1 MAVAPFDRRLL
12 ALRAARTRPP
22 REPLLRELIAARLA
36 DRLASLR
43 RRFGAVL
50 ELAAADD
57 ALERAMA
64 DLGLPPFPL
73 HVKLDRLPPPRGAG
87 PVLVAE
93 LERLPLAPG
102 RLDLVIA
109 LGGLHW
115 VNDLPGTLAQIR
127 AALAR
132 DGLLLAAFPGG
143 ASLVELRTCLLEA
156 ETELT
161 GGAAPRVAPMVDLRD
176 AAALLQR
183 AGFASPVADLE
194 PVDLAYRDPLRLLA
208 DLRAARET
216 AALAPELRRPLGRA
230 VLARALE
237 LYRERHR
244 RADGSHPATLELIVL
259 TGFGGPAAPRSP

>member
-1 MAVAPFDRRLL
+1 MPTAPFDRRLVR
-12 ALRAARTRPP
+12 LRAARTSPP

-36 DRLASLR
+36 DRLAAIR
-43 RRFGAVL
+43 RRFTTVL
-50 ELAAADD
+50 ELSAADD
-57 ALERAMA
+57 ALERALA
-64 DLGLPPFPL
+64 EVGLPPFPL
-73 HVKLDRLPPPRGAG
+73 HVKVGPVPPPRGTGSLA
-87 PVLVAE
+87 LVADE
-93 LERLPLAPG
+93 ERLPLAPG
-102 RLDLVIA
+102 RFDLVIA

-115 VNDLPGTLAQIR
+115 VNDLPGTLLQIR

-156 ETELT
+156 ETELC

-194 PVDLAYRDPLRLLA
+194 SIDLAYRDPWRLLA

-216 AALAPELRRPLGRA
+216 AALAPELRRPLARTVLGRA
-230 VLARALE
+230 ME
-237 LYRERHR
+237 FYRERHR
-244 RADGSHPATLELIVL
+244 RPDGSHPATLELVVL
-259 TGFGGPAAPRSP
+259 TGFGGPAGP

>member
-1 MAVAPFDRRLL
+1 MAAAPFDRRLL

-43 RRFGAVL
+43 RRFATVL
-50 ELAAADD
+50 ELGAADD

-64 DLGLPPFPL
+64 ETGLPPFPL
-73 HVKLDRLPPPRGAG
+73 HVRLDRLPPPRGTG
-87 PVLVAE
+87 PVLVADE
-93 LERLPLAPG
+93 ERLPLAPG
-102 RLDLVIA
+102 RVDLVIA

-143 ASLVELRTCLLEA
+143 ASLIELRTCLLEA

-244 RADGSHPATLELIVL
+244 RADGSHPATLELVVL
-259 TGFGGPAAPRSP
+259 TGFGGPAGPRPP

>member
-1 MAVAPFDRRLL
+1 MSSAPFDRRLL
-12 ALRAARTRPP
+12 RLRAARTRPP
-22 REPLLRELIAARLA
+22 REPLLRAEIAARLA
-36 DRLASLR
+36 DRLAAMR
-43 RRFGAVL
+43 RRFTTVL

-64 DLGLPPFPL
+64 LAGLPPFPL
-73 HVKLDRLPPPRGAG
+73 HIRADRVPPPAGRGPAL
-87 PVLVAE
+87 VLDE
-93 LERLPLAPG
+93 ERLPLAPG

-115 VNDLPGTLAQIR
+115 VNDLPGTLVRIR
-127 AALAR
+127 EALAR

-143 ASLVELRTCLLEA
+143 ASLVELRGCLIEA
-156 ETELT
+156 EAELR
-161 GGAAPRVAPMVDLRD
+161 GGATPRVAPMVDLRD

-194 PVDLAYRDPLRLLA
+194 PIDLAYRDPLRLLA

-216 AALAPELRRPLGRA
+216 AALAPALRRPLGRA
-230 VLARALE
+230 VLARAIE

-259 TGFGGPAAPRSP
+259 TGFGGPAGPRPP